1 MRQSNLEGGANNQ
14 QMAEELLV
22 HVNEATKHFVLTDE
36 SLRHK
41 WAAGPDSDERRERQK
56 NNFFHARSI
65 LRAMTED
72 RGRAAVRVTEA
83 EQALDADQ
91 VENPENPS
99 TTTLAEEFAK
109 HSTHFDLRNGM
120 IYRRIPGGQVGKA
133 TTWVNADQEKLHCNR
148 KEGSCESG

>member
-72 RGRAAVRVTEA
+72 RGRARARVTAA

-91 VENPENPS
+91 VETNPENPS
-99 TTTLAEEFAK
+99 ATLAEELAT
-109 HSTHFDLRNGM
+109 HSARYDLLNGM
-120 IYRRIPGGQVGKA
+120 IDEYLEGK
-133 TTWVNADQEKLHCNR
+133 R
-148 KEGSCESG
+148 